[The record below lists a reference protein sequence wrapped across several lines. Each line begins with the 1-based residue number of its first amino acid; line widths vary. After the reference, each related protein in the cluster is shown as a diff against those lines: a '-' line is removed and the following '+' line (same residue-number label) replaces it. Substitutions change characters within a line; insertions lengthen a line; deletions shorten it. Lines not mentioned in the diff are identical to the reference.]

1 MLSVKCQL
9 HVRSLEIFPG
19 IGDDTYNMALYVL
32 GNLNR
37 HKNQLTCICASCMG
51 LSANIGAKSVVNKV
65 LIKFAYSK

>member
-1 MLSVKCQL
+1 MLSMKCHL
-9 HVRSLEIFPG
+9 HVRSLEILPG
-19 IGDDTYNMALYVL
+19 IGDDTYNMVLYVL

-37 HKNQLTCICASCMG
+37 HRNQMQLTCASCMG